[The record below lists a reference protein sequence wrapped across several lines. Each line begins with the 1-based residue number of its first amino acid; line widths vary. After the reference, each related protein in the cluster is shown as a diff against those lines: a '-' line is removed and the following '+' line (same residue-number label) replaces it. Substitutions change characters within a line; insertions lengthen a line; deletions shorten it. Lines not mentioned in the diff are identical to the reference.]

1 MSEEDKKWYSRW
13 WGMPLLFSVITA
25 FVMVMGFGIYCS
37 FTKWELRGQFGDM
50 FGAVNALISGLAFGA
65 FIITLNMQR
74 EELRLQREEF
84 SKARAA
90 NEAQASSQ
98 AEQVFQM
105 EIASRLNALAAQLN
119 MEVEIQ
125 RVKGHL
131 SEHDYKYNGSLPEI
145 NQRIKNLQALL
156 DPLHPN
162 HAEKKRAYK
171 LGIVDHE

>member
-1 MSEEDKKWYSRW
+1 M
-13 WGMPLLFSVITA
+13 FTAITA
-25 FVMVMGFGIYCS
+25 FVVVMGFGIYCS

-50 FGAVNALISGLAFGA
+50 FGAVNTLISGFAFA
-65 FIITLNMQR
+65 VFIITLYMQR
-74 EELRLQREEF
+74 EELRLQREELRLQRKEF
-84 SKARAA
+84 IKAREA

-105 EIASRLNALAAQLN
+105 EIASRLNALSAQLN

-131 SEHDYKYNGSLPEI
+131 SNHDHKYNGTLPEI

-156 DPLHPN
+156 DPLDPS
-162 HAEKKRAYK
+162 HADKKRAFK
-171 LGIVDHE
+171 LGKVDHE